1 MGYLIVFALLA
12 LIMLCI
18 GFGAADILML
28 AILVIAAFTVLIG
41 VFFLICLTFLL
52 FSKKKCGE
60 FTGLNED
67 GRFPRA
73 VYKVDGEEILN
84 VFPCEMVMR
93 KKLYVPE
100 KTVTL
105 FYIKPRRAVIDKN
118 AFVTI
123 IAGSAVFFPLAAAAL
138 ILIVREVSS
147 FFTQ

>member
-52 FSKKKCGE
+52 FSKKKRGE
-60 FTGLNED
+60 FTGFNED